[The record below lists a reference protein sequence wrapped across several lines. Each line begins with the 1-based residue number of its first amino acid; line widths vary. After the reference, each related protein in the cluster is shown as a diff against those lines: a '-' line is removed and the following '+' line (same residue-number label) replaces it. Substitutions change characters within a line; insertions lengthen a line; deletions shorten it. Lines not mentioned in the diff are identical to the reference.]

1 MSHSE
6 EPKLCPY
13 CGKEMK
19 RVAIKCRFCRE
30 FLEDDDEDEV
40 GLSRPK
46 RNASGGEAVKWLIRI
61 GRSGWAV
68 ASGYLGLLA
77 CFPFVGFA
85 FGILAVI
92 TGILALRHTKMN
104 PKMGG
109 RGRAI
114 FGIVAGAIAGLV
126 NGVLVGVTVY
136 GYLRGWK

>member
-1 MSHSE
+1 MPPSE
-6 EPKLCPY
+6 DTKVCPY
-13 CGKEMK
+13 CGQEIK
-19 RVAIKCRFCRE
+19 RVAIKCRFCGE
-30 FLEDDDEDEV
+30 FLEDDDEVEIRP
-40 GLSRPK
+40 SRRPK
-46 RNASGGEAVKWLIRI
+46 SSGGDEAVKWLIPI

-92 TGILALRHTKMN
+92 TGILALRHAKQN
-104 PKMGG
+104 PQVGG

-114 FGIVAGAIAGLV
+114 FGIVAGSIAGLA
-126 NGVLVGVTVY
+126 NGFLVGITVY

>member
-6 EPKLCPY
+6 ETKLCPY
-13 CGKEMK
+13 CGKEIK
-19 RVAIKCRFCRE
+19 RIAIKCRFCRE

-40 GLSRPK
+40 RPSR
-46 RNASGGEAVKWLIRI
+46 RRTNTSGDEAVKWLVPI

-85 FGILAVI
+85 FGVLAVI
-92 TGILALRHTKMN
+92 TGILALRHAKMN

-114 FGIVAGAIAGLV
+114 FGIVAGSIAGLV